1 MALATFSAAMTN
13 ATDAQFRAWG
23 KAISDSLQAVGI
35 VKTADS
41 GQINW
46 AAVAA
51 PTAIN
56 TKVGYEI
63 YRFNDTIQS
72 TAPVFI
78 KLSFGSGGSSSY
90 PSLWISVGTG
100 SDGSGTLTGEILTE
114 KQNDT
119 GSAGSASTATTH
131 YVSGSSN
138 RFVIALQGLSS
149 NYQSVLTVERTHNS
163 SGSDTSDGVMVNR
176 IAKSNLV
183 DSQHYLLFSDSSVVT
198 VPKISCLTP
207 VGLSGAKSPDI
218 NLYPVRF
225 FTPGEGPMSNCL
237 VGYISGDFAVNSSYT
252 VSVLGIDRTFRTM
265 LAGPSSSGYG
275 ATTYFM
281 YLAE

>member
-1 MALATFSAAMTN
+1 MALASFSIAMTN

-23 KAISDSLQAVGI
+23 RAISDSLQAVGI

-41 GQINW
+41 GQIDW
-46 AAVAA
+46 ETVAA
-51 PTAIN
+51 PTASN
-56 TKVGYEI
+56 TKMGYEI
-63 YRFNDTIQS
+63 YRFNDTLQS

-78 KLSFGSGGSSSY
+78 KLSFGAGASSSY

-114 KQNDT
+114 KQNYA
-119 GSAGSASTATTH
+119 SATATATTH

-138 RFVIALQGLSS
+138 RFVIALQGSSS
-149 NYQSVLTVERTHNS
+149 NYQIVLTVERTHNS
-163 SGSDTSDGVMVNR
+163 SGSDTSNGVMVNR
-176 IAKSNLV
+176 IAYSV

-225 FTPGEGPMSNCL
+225 FTPGEGPVSNCL
-237 VGYISGDFAVNSSYT
+237 VGYIYGDFASNASYT
-252 VSVLGIDRTFRTM
+252 VSVFGIDRTFRTVQ
-265 LAGPSSSGYG
+265 AGPSSSGYG

>member
-1 MALATFSAAMTN
+1 MALSTFSVAMTN

-46 AAVAA
+46 ATVAA
-51 PTAIN
+51 PTAAN
-56 TKVGYEI
+56 TQMGYEI
-63 YRFNDTIQS
+63 YRFNDTLQS

-78 KLSFGSGGSSSY
+78 KLDFGSGSSSTR
-90 PSLWISVGTG
+90 PALWISVGTG
-100 SDGSGTLTGEILTE
+100 SNGSGTITGEILPAQ
-114 KQNDT
+114 QNV
-119 GSAGSASTATTH
+119 AGASSTAMTH

-138 RFVIALQGLSS
+138 RFVIAIQGTSS
-149 NYQSVLTVERTHNS
+149 NYQIVLTVERTHNS
-163 SGSDTSDGVMVNR
+163 SGSDTSNGVMVNR
-176 IAKSNLV
+176 IASVNSV
-183 DSQHYLLFSDSSVVT
+183 YSQHYILFSDSSVVT
-198 VPKISCLTP
+198 TSQIMCLTP
-207 VGLSGAKSPDI
+207 AGLSGAKSPDI

-225 FTPGEGPMSNCL
+225 FTPGEGPVSNCL
-237 VGYISGDFAVNSSYT
+237 VGYISGDFALNSSYT
-252 VSVLGIDRTFRTM
+252 VSVFGIDRTFRTM
-265 LAGPSSSGYG
+265 QASPASSGYG

>member
-1 MALATFSAAMTN
+1 MTLATFSVAMTN

-41 GQINW
+41 GQIDW
-46 AAVAA
+46 DTVAA

-56 TKVGYEI
+56 TQMGYEI
-63 YRFNDTIQS
+63 YRFNDTLQS

-78 KLSFGSGGSSSY
+78 KLAFGSGASIKY
-90 PSLWISVGTG
+90 PALWISVGTG
-100 SDGSGTLTGEILTE
+100 SNGSGTITGEILPQQ
-114 KQNDT
+114 QNNAYD
-119 GSAGSASTATTH
+119 SSASVTH
-131 YVSGSSN
+131 YISGSSN
-138 RFVIALQGLSS
+138 RFVIAIQGISS
-149 NYQSVLTVERTHNS
+149 NSHIVLTVERTHNS
-163 SGSDTSDGVMVNR
+163 SGSDTSNGVMVNR
-176 IAKSNLV
+176 IAGSNSV
-183 DSQHYLLFSDSSVVT
+183 DSQHYLIFSDSSVVT
-198 VPKISCLTP
+198 VPQISCLTP

-225 FTPGEGPMSNCL
+225 FTPGEGPVSNCL

-252 VSVLGIDRTFRTM
+252 VSICGIDRTFRTM
-265 LAGPSSSGYG
+265 QTTPMPSGYG

>member
-41 GQINW
+41 GQIDW
-46 AAVAA
+46 DTVAA
-51 PTAIN
+51 PTA
-56 TKVGYEI
+56 TSTQMGYEI

-78 KLSFGSGGSSSY
+78 KLAFGSGGNGATY
-90 PSLWISVGTG
+90 PALWISIGTG
-100 SDGSGTLTGEILTE
+100 SDGSGTLTGEILSA
-114 KQNDT
+114 KQNQINYT
-119 GSAGSASTATTH
+119 ETVTTH
-131 YVSGSSN
+131 YISGSSN
-138 RFVIALQGLSS
+138 RFVISIQGTSS
-149 NYQSVLTVERTHNS
+149 GYQIILTVERTHNS
-163 SGSDTSDGVMVNR
+163 SGSDTSNGVMVNR
-176 IAKSNLV
+176 IAASSSV

-198 VPKISCLTP
+198 VPQISCLTP

-225 FTPGEGPMSNCL
+225 FTPGEGPVSNCL
-237 VGYISGDFAVNSSYT
+237 VGYISGDFAANASYT
-252 VSVLGIDRTFRTM
+252 VSVCGIDRTFRTM
-265 LAGPSSSGYG
+265 QATPSASGYG

-281 YLAE
+281 FLAE

>member
-1 MALATFSAAMTN
+1 MALATFSLAMTN

-46 AAVAA
+46 ATVAA

-56 TKVGYEI
+56 TQMGYEI
-63 YRFNDTIQS
+63 YRFNDTLQS
-72 TAPVFI
+72 AAPVFI
-78 KLSFGSGGSSSY
+78 KLAFGSGANSSN
-90 PSLWISVGTG
+90 PTLWISVGTG
-100 SDGSGTLTGEILTE
+100 SNGSGTITGEILPE
-114 KQNDT
+114 QQNYASS
-119 GSAGSASTATTH
+119 SATATTH

-138 RFVIALQGLSS
+138 SFVIAIQGTSS
-149 NYQSVLTVERTHNS
+149 SYHIVLTVERTHDS
-163 SGSDTSDGVMVNR
+163 SGSDTSNGVMVNR
-176 IAKSNLV
+176 IAYGV

-198 VPKISCLTP
+198 VPQITCVTP

-225 FTPGEGPMSNCL
+225 FTPGEGPVSNCL
-237 VGYISGDFAVNSSYT
+237 VGYISGDFAVNASYT
-252 VSVLGIDRTFRTM
+252 VSFCGIDRTFRTM
-265 LAGPSSSGYG
+265 QASPPSSGYG

>member
-1 MALATFSAAMTN
+1 MALATFSAATTN
-13 ATDAQFRAWG
+13 ATDAQFRGWG
-23 KAISDSLQAVGI
+23 KGISDSLQAVGI

-41 GQINW
+41 GQIDW
-46 AAVAA
+46 ATVAA

-56 TKVGYEI
+56 TRMGYEI
-63 YRFNDTIQS
+63 YRFNDTLQS

-78 KLSFGSGGSSSY
+78 KLSFGSGSTSSN

-100 SDGSGTLTGEILTE
+100 SNGSGTLTGEILPE
-114 KQNDT
+114 QQNYT
-119 GSAGSASTATTH
+119 GATVTATTH

-138 RFVIALQGLSS
+138 RFVIAIQGTSS
-149 NYQSVLTVERTHNS
+149 SAQIILTVERTHNS
-163 SGSDTSDGVMVNR
+163 SGSDTSSGIMVNR
-176 IAKSNLV
+176 IATSV

-198 VPKISCLTP
+198 VPQISCLTP

-225 FTPGEGPMSNCL
+225 FTPGEGPVSNCL
-237 VGYISGDFAVNSSYT
+237 VGYISGDFPANSSYT
-252 VSVLGIDRTFRTM
+252 VSICGIDRTFRTM
-265 LAGPSSSGYG
+265 QTTPASSGYG

>member
-1 MALATFSAAMTN
+1 MALATFSLAMTN

-46 AAVAA
+46 ATVAA
-51 PTAIN
+51 PTAAN
-56 TKVGYEI
+56 TQMGYEI
-63 YRFNDTIQS
+63 YRFNDTLQS

-78 KLSFGSGGSSSY
+78 KLAFGSGSNSTH
-90 PSLWISVGTG
+90 PALWISVGTG
-100 SDGSGTLTGEILTE
+100 SNGSGTITGEMLPEQQTYA
-114 KQNDT
+114 
-119 GSAGSASTATTH
+119 SYSSTATTH

-138 RFVIALQGLSS
+138 RFVIAIQGTSS
-149 NYQSVLTVERTHNS
+149 SYQIILTVERTHNS
-163 SGSDTSDGVMVNR
+163 SGSDTSNGIMVNR
-176 IAKSNLV
+176 ITSSI

-198 VPKISCLTP
+198 VPQISCLTP
-207 VGLSGAKSPDI
+207 VGMSGAKSPDI

-225 FTPGEGPMSNCL
+225 FTPGEGPVSNCL
-237 VGYISGDFAVNSSYT
+237 VGYISGDFAANASYT
-252 VSVLGIDRTFRTM
+252 VSVCGIDRTFRTM
-265 LAGPSSSGYG
+265 QANSPSSGYG